1 MELGHLSF
9 LLLLGFRRMAY
20 PIHAP
25 RTLTALPS
33 SRRLTS
39 TVKDL
44 VAGSGIAFDDRGTHT
59 LKGVRDERRLY
70 AVTSI

>member
-25 RTLTALPS
+25 SNLTALPS

-44 VAGSGIAFDDRGTHT
+44 VAGSGIAFDDRGAQDPCATT
-59 LKGVRDERRLY
+59 GDYVNG
-70 AVTSI
+70 